1 MNTKTTIWLA
11 FILNVSFLFLEFIFG
26 FLFHSSAILADAVH
40 DTGDAVAIGMSAFF
54 ERLSNRKEDHR
65 YTLGYKRFSL
75 LGAMLTATMLIT
87 GSILIILENVPKLFH
102 PEPVNQK
109 GMLVLGSIA
118 LIINLVASLV
128 IRNGKTRNEAILTLH
143 FLEDLLGWLAV
154 IVVAIIL
161 NVTDWYFL
169 DPLLSVV
176 ISIFI
181 LSKAFPR
188 FMDTGK
194 IFLEAVPEGIDLA
207 GLQEE
212 LGQMDAIT
220 SVNQFNIWS
229 MDGIKHHAML
239 HICIRDETKY
249 AITKQSIRYLLAFYQ
264 IQEVTIEVD
273 RDIQSHKNHQRNSSY
288 FQS

>member
-128 IRNGKTRNEAILTLH
+128 IRSGKTRNEAILTLH

-188 FMDTGK
+188 FMDTAK

-212 LGQMDAIT
+212 LGQIDAIT
-220 SVNQFNIWS
+220 SVNQLNIWS